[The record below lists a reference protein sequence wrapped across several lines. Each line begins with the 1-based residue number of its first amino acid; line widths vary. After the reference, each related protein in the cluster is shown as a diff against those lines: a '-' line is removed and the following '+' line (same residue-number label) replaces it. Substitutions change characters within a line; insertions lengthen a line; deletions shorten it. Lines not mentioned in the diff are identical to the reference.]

1 MARLLSGKKY
11 LKKGVFAGELIEAG
25 GPVRCVRIEPD
36 RLKHAAA
43 YFVTSAPVNPALIA
57 GSSRFST
64 RLARTSPVLST

>member
-1 MARLLSGKKY
+1 MARGRPGKKY
-11 LKKGVFAGELIEAG
+11 LGARVFAGKPIEAG
-25 GPVRCVRIEPD
+25 GPVRCVRIEPG